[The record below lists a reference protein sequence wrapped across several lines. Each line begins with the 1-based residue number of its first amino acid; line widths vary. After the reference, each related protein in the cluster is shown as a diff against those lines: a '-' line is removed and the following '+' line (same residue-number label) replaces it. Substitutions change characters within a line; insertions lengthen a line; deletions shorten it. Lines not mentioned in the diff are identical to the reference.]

1 MLTLNE
7 LKHKLLFTQ
16 NIRRMLESRKMIAA
30 INSKKYIAQL
40 QCANALSHSIA
51 INHLVEMLN
60 AYACNSL
67 NIIITA
73 KSGLCGNF
81 VIDLNKAVETHIDTL
96 ASAVATDDMSDM
108 DDVFDYAQNT
118 DDDADTEEHEDEFE
132 DDEIYDTYA
141 DSCACTENITRTVNV
156 ADEKTKHYWI
166 LIGNKIP
173 DNLKNIKLYNH
184 VQIESDMMPHLLILS
199 EHIYKLKHK
208 INKINIIS
216 WSSESSEPYLQVLDV
231 NCSKKQD
238 KQACKKSNL
247 SKREWYNMF
256 MLQCY
261 SFLNAKLTAS
271 LVREEKI
278 RFLTM
283 DQAINNADDMT
294 HQLRNDVN
302 QMRQSVITSELIE
315 IITGAEFA

>member
-40 QCANALSHSIA
+40 QCANVLSHSIE
-51 INHLVEMLN
+51 INHLAEILTERTR
-60 AYACNSL
+60 NSL
-67 NIIITA
+67 NIIISA

-81 VIDLNKAVETHIDTL
+81 ILDLNKKVDEHLSELKNSMHQDEQDIDNDYVE
-96 ASAVATDDMSDM
+96 
-108 DDVFDYAQNT
+108 YANT
-118 DDDADTEEHEDEFE
+118 DICDQQDPEDLDDNDIYEDACECTSVAGNADALDIHTG
-132 DDEIYDTYA
+132 
-141 DSCACTENITRTVNV
+141 
-156 ADEKTKHYWI
+156 HYWV

-173 DNLKNIKLYNH
+173 DKLKSIKLYTH
-184 VQIESDMMPHLLILS
+184 IPIESDMMPMLMTLS
-199 EHIYKLKHK
+199 ESIYNLKQK
-208 INKINIIS
+208 ISKINIIS
-216 WSSESSEPYLQVLDV
+216 WSSESSEPYIQMLDV
-231 NCSKKQD
+231 NCSKKQRD
-238 KQACKKSNL
+238 RSCKKKSM
-247 SKREWYNMF
+247 SKRDWYNMF

-261 SFLNAKLTAS
+261 SFLNAKLLAS

-294 HQLRNDVN
+294 QQLRNDVN